1 MIKAYFML
9 LNTWVFLWKECTF
22 GCIKQ
27 SKKNQSQQE
36 PQLQEQTQQQKQ
48 HQKLQ
53 QQQDIHTLAY
63 E

>member
-1 MIKAYFML
+1 MF
-9 LNTWVFLWKECTF
+9 LNTWVFFYERNVLLVAL
-22 GCIKQ
+22 
-27 SKKNQSQQE
+27 SNLKKNQSQQE

>member
-1 MIKAYFML
+1 MGLFYERNVL
-9 LNTWVFLWKECTF
+9 LFALSNL
-22 GCIKQ
+22 
-27 SKKNQSQQE
+27 KKNQSQQE

-53 QQQDIHTLAY
+53 QQQQIHTLAY